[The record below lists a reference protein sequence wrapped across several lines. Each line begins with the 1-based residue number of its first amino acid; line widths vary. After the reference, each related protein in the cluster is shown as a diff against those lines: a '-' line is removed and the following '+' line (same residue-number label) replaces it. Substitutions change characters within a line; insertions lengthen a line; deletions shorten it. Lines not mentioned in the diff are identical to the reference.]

1 MSKKI
6 SIEKIAKKF
15 GVDVNEVEIVAKTP
29 KPLGEYNR
37 KETITL
43 GDREYIVCGH
53 LPDGKTMLMTKELY
67 LKSTQFDGNT
77 PNFANASIKEKLC
90 PLFDELKGIVGEDN
104 ICKHTVDLTTLNGM
118 KDNGTCEVYI
128 SIPTFDFARENIDI
142 FVDYKDFVDDWQWLA
157 NAWGTESTGYQY
169 SVCVLAP
176 ACSIRDYN
184 CNISSGARAF
194 CILKSSIL
202 VS

>member
-6 SIEKIAKKF
+6 TIEEIAKKF

-29 KPLGEYNR
+29 KPLGEYGR

-43 GDREYIVCGH
+43 GEREYIVCGH
-53 LPDGKTMLMTKELY
+53 LPDGKTMLMTKCFY
-67 LKSTQFDGNT
+67 LEDTKFDEET
-77 PNFANASIKEKLC
+77 PNFANASIKEKLS
-90 PLFDELKGIVGEDN
+90 PLYDELKGIVGEEN

-128 SIPTFDFARENIDI
+128 SLPEIDWSRENIDI
-142 FVDYKDFVDDWQWLA
+142 FIDYKDCVDDYEWLA
-157 NAWGTESTGYQY
+157 NAWATESTGYKY
-169 SVCVLAP
+169 GVCVLSP
-176 ACSIRDYN
+176 ACSIHYRSCDFGN
-184 CNISSGARAF
+184 GARAF

>member
-6 SIEKIAKKF
+6 TIEEIAKKF
-15 GVDVNEVEIVAKTP
+15 GVAVEEVEIIAKTQ
-29 KPLGEYNR
+29 KPLGEYER

-43 GDREYIVCGH
+43 GDRKYIVCGH

-67 LKSTQFDGNT
+67 LKNTQFDEDT
-77 PNFANASIKEKLC
+77 PNYANASIREDMQALY
-90 PLFDELKGIVGEDN
+90 DELKSIVGEEN

-118 KDNGTCEVYI
+118 KNNGACEDYI
-128 SIPTFDFARENIDI
+128 SIPEVDWTRENIDI
-142 FVDYKDFVDDWQWLA
+142 FLEYKDCVEGCQWLA
-157 NAWGTESTGYQY
+157 NAWATEDTGYRY
-169 SVCVLAP
+169 GVCVLSP
-176 ACSIRDYN
+176 ACGIDYVN
-184 CNISSGARAF
+184 CRSLNGARAF

>member
-6 SIEKIAKKF
+6 TIEEIVKKF
-15 GVDVNEVEIVAKTP
+15 GVDVNNLEIVERMP
-29 KPLGEYNR
+29 KPLGEYDR

-53 LPDGKTMLMTKELY
+53 LPDGRTMLMTKEFY
-67 LKSTQFDGNT
+67 LENTQFDEDT
-77 PNFANASIKEKLC
+77 PNLANASIKEELS
-90 PLFDELKGIVGEDN
+90 PLFDELKEIVGEDN

-118 KDNGTCEVYI
+118 KDNGTCEAYI

-142 FVDYKDFVDDWQWLA
+142 FIDYKKCVDDWQWLA
-157 NAWGTESTGYQY
+157 NAWATEDTGYKY
-169 SVCVLAP
+169 GVSVLSPGCNFNYYD
-176 ACSIRDYN
+176 CSIH
-184 CNISSGARAF
+184 CGARAF
-194 CILKSSIL
+194 CILKSDIL